1 MDELIDE
8 FCSSCLFV
16 RTSRNDCVFV
26 ELRYGRPLCKYMSVY
41 KFCTSRQYFTLSIKI
56 KLRDFEKVLN
66 ITILLN
72 QVWLSVLYS
81 H

>member
-8 FCSSCLFV
+8 FCLFV
-16 RTSRNDCVFV
+16 QTSRKDCVFV
-26 ELRYGRPLCKYMSVY
+26 ELRYGRPLCNYMSVY
-41 KFCTSRQYFTLSIKI
+41 KFCTSRQYFMLSIKI

-66 ITILLN
+66 IIILLN
-72 QVWLSVLYS
+72 QIWLNQMLYS